1 MLQSIFLFSVGLLL
15 LVVGGGWLSAGAAGL
30 ARRLHIPDVVAAIV
44 VSIGTAFPVVMLSSA
59 AAVMSKSA
67 IAYGSV
73 VGSLI
78 CSTALIAGISALRN
92 PGPVQVK
99 SLRTPAIIFF
109 CAAALYCITAY
120 LLREFPRWVG
130 LVMVGIFMIIVI
142 LNRRYNL
149 TLPDTEAVGRN
160 GIPRT
165 LPLELLL
172 LGGGGLLA
180 AVGAKLLAEHG
191 SGIASVLGVPET
203 VIGLILVPIGIFVP
217 TLVTAIVKK
226 DTTVLSIGNII
237 RTNVFILTLA
247 FGMAVSLA
255 PFEVPMGRLMLGRNA
270 SLLLDI
276 PVMLVA
282 MILLV
287 IPTLIRKKL
296 SRWQGIVLL
305 CIYTTFCIFQ
315 WGGLA
320 TDSVYAEYSTTVFEQ
335 LNTYLKE
342 VRFRISPASHYDTA
356 VRDAFNAS
364 AVLQN
369 PYIVSEDE
377 QTMAHVAMMEMDADG
392 TMWISYYANETTT
405 AESNTDPNTYCVVV
419 HFNPYTYEELGR
431 TRFAVGDS
439 IGDYTQTTVP
449 PYDPV
454 VTVMEDKVVVQFCSY
469 VKGERAIGCFDVD
482 KATLE
487 KSNYRT
493 NTLTYNGTRYP
504 LTCSNLKSVYEAY
517 SGNSIGDIT
526 MITFSTHF
534 PQYNGEYY
542 GVVNDLFDNSG
553 YRSFLLKS
561 ADCVNWSI
569 VHCFT
574 EIPPTNEA
582 SICIK
587 DDVVFM
593 ADRNNGFLTTFS
605 ITTGKVRHAKIPL
618 VSRCKMC
625 VYNYK
630 GEVYLAT
637 NILSQ
642 YDPSTEGYRK
652 NMGIFKVSDRLSFEL
667 QTKILTQSGI
677 HYPDLCSDGNDL
689 FLVWSE
695 DRRHLDRRVQR
706 SDIGFARILVQ

>member
-1 MLQSIFLFSVGLLL
+1 MSQSIFLFSMGLLL
-15 LVVGGGWLSAGAAGL
+15 LVVGGRCLVVGAEGL
-30 ARRLHIPDVVAAIV
+30 ARRLHLPDTATTIVAF
-44 VSIGTAFPVVMLSSA
+44 IGTAYPVVILSST
-59 AAVMSKSA
+59 AAVLGKSA
-67 IAYGSV
+67 IAYSSV

-78 CSTALIAGISALRN
+78 CCITLITSICALWK
-92 PGPVQVK
+92 PGSVQVK
-99 SLRTPAIIFF
+99 SMKMPAIFF
-109 CAAALYCITAY
+109 FSSVALYCTTAY

-130 LVMVGIFMIIVI
+130 LVMVGIFVVFVI
-142 LNRRYNL
+142 LSQRFDL
-149 TLPDTEAVGRN
+149 TLPDTVAAGQR

-165 LPLELLL
+165 LPAELLL
-172 LGGGGLLA
+172 LGGGGSLA

-191 SGIASVLGVPET
+191 YSTASVLGVPEI
-203 VIGLILVPIGIFVP
+203 VLGLILVPIGLFVP
-217 TLVTAIVKK
+217 SLTAAIVKK
-226 DTTVLSIGNII
+226 DPIALSIGNII

-247 FGMAVSLA
+247 FGVAVSLA

-276 PVMLVA
+276 PVMLAA

-305 CIYTTFCIFQ
+305 CIYITFCIFQ

-320 TDSVYAEYSTTVFEQ
+320 SDSVYTEYSTTVLEQ
-335 LNTYLKE
+335 LNTCLKE
-342 VRFRISPASHYDTA
+342 VRFLISPASHYDTA

-369 PYIVSEDE
+369 PYIVSKDE

-392 TMWISYYANETTT
+392 TMWVSYYANETTT
-405 AESNTDPNTYCVVV
+405 AESNTDPNTYCVIV

-469 VKGERAIGCFDVD
+469 VNGERAIGCFDVD

-487 KSNYRT
+487 KSNYCT
-493 NTLTYNGTRYP
+493 NTLTYNGERYP
-504 LTCSNLKSVYEAY
+504 LTCSNLKSVYEVY
-517 SGNSIGDIT
+517 SGNPIGDIT

-593 ADRNNGFLTTFS
+593 ADRNNGYLTTFS
-605 ITTGKVRHAKIPL
+605 LTTGKVRHAQIPL

-630 GEVYLAT
+630 GAVYLAT

-642 YDPSTEGYRK
+642 YDPSKEGYRK
-652 NMGIFKVSDRLSFEL
+652 NMGIFKVSDSLTFEL